1 MFDVKGRH
9 MGGTGS
15 DDLFLSVVRWAPILF
30 AIAGVLVVIWYSR
43 QRLPDELQP
52 DVLAALSETEAL
64 SPESI
69 RQRPPLDYQDVD
81 LRTLETVLEYLC
93 RSGRAVRWFEP
104 VKGAANDDGAAP
116 QRQVVYRRIRS
127 APERAG

>member
-1 MFDVKGRH
+1 VPIF
-9 MGGTGS
+9 
-15 DDLFLSVVRWAPILF
+15 FAVV
-30 AIAGVLVVIWYSR
+30 GVLVVIWHSR

-64 SPESI
+64 SPASI

-93 RSGRAVRWFEP
+93 STGQAVRWFE
-104 VKGAANDDGAAP
+104 VVDGTGEVPGSARG
-116 QRQVVYRRIRS
+116 RQVVYRRIKS
-127 APERAG
+127 VPERAG